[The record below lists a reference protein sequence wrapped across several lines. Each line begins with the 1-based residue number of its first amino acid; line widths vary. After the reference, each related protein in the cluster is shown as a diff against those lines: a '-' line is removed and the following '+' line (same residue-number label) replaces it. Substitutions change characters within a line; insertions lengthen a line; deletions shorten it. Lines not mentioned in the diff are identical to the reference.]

1 MQPHNLEIRNFG
13 NQWVQH
19 RRGQFGGGLSERGH
33 QSGACLGG
41 TFENCSKGIPK
52 SFQSQSIKKSKELW
66 NCPSPDIFQHL
77 PVFSRGYT
85 TNACPS
91 QTHEALGI
99 GRPESARPELWN
111 SCVEN
116 VAAKLLGV
124 NSLADVSHLPV
135 MEFRA
140 ILHLILHWFLFY
152 HFFQISSH
160 FFPFFSILFSP
171 FFSFPFFPIHSHSVP
186 SFPIVSHSFRF
197 FSHFCHSFY

>member
-1 MQPHNLEIRNFG
+1 MSSTRP
-13 NQWVQH
+13 
-19 RRGQFGGGLSERGH
+19 RRSLF
-33 QSGACLGG
+33 LGC
-41 TFENCSKGIPK
+41 TK
-52 SFQSQSIKKSKELW
+52 S
-66 NCPSPDIFQHL
+66 
-77 PVFSRGYT
+77 T
-85 TNACPS
+85 CPS
-91 QTHEALGI
+91 QTHELLGI
-99 GRPESARPELWN
+99 GWPESARPELGQTCVDSTQVSPSSGRALSGRPISN
-111 SCVEN
+111 GSCVWLGRAVEN

-171 FFSFPFFPIHSHSVP
+171 FFSFPFFSILFHSVP

>member
-1 MQPHNLEIRNFG
+1 MVRALAELSKIARKAFRNLSSLNRSKSQRN
-13 NQWVQH
+13 
-19 RRGQFGGGLSERGH
+19 
-33 QSGACLGG
+33 C
-41 TFENCSKGIPK
+41 
-52 SFQSQSIKKSKELW
+52 
-66 NCPSPDIFQHL
+66 
-77 PVFSRGYT
+77 YT
-85 TNACPS
+85 TNACPC

-140 ILHLILHWFLFY
+140 ILHLLLHWFLFY
-152 HFFQISSH
+152 HFFPFLPISSY
-160 FFPFFSILFSP
+160 FFPFFSVLFFP
-171 FFSFPFFPIHSHSVP
+171 FFSFPFFPILSHSVP

-197 FSHFCHSFY
+197 FSHVCHSFY